1 MTARAKSRRTSTHN
15 PYAKRKRNSFKAR
28 VANIKKKR
36 RELKK
41 EIKRLK
47 KEAKSIATA
56 AETLY
61 DRGFDTMYIKV
72 EGGDVDW
79 KPRFRGFV
87 NMMGKLE
94 HIMCIDDGFLQSLDE
109 EATAKE

>member
-1 MTARAKSRRTSTHN
+1 MDK
-15 PYAKRKRNSFKAR
+15 KVEKFKADYAGIEAR
-28 VANIKKKR
+28 IKLFNKKQ

-41 EIKRLK
+41 EIKRLE

-56 AETLY
+56 AENLY
-61 DRGFDTMYIKV
+61 DRGFDTMYIKA
-72 EGGDVDW
+72 EGCDW

-94 HIMCIDDGFLQSLDE
+94 HIMCIDDGIQQSLVEDV
-109 EATAKE
+109 

>member
-1 MTARAKSRRTSTHN
+1 MDK
-15 PYAKRKRNSFKAR
+15 KVEKFKKDYSGIEAR
-28 VANIKKKR
+28 VKLFKKKQ

-56 AETLY
+56 AENLY
-61 DRGFDTMYIKV
+61 DRGFDTMYIKA
-72 EGGDVDW
+72 EGCDW

-94 HIMCIDDGFLQSLDE
+94 YIMCIDHTIQQAIG
-109 EATAKE
+109 

>member
-1 MTARAKSRRTSTHN
+1 MDK
-15 PYAKRKRNSFKAR
+15 KVEKFKADYSNIESR
-28 VANIKKKR
+28 VKLFKSKQ

-41 EIKRLK
+41 EIKRFK

-61 DRGFDTMYIKV
+61 DRGFDTMYIKA
-72 EGGDVDW
+72 EGCDW

-94 HIMCIDDGFLQSLDE
+94 HVMCIDQNIQRFLDE
-109 EATAKE
+109 EVMAKE

>member
-1 MTARAKSRRTSTHN
+1 MDKKVEKFKKDYSN
-15 PYAKRKRNSFKAR
+15 INSR
-28 VANIKKKR
+28 VALIKKKQL
-36 RELKK
+36 ELKK

-47 KEAKSIATA
+47 REAKSVANK
-56 AETLY
+56 AENLY

-72 EGGDVDW
+72 EGSDIDW

-94 HIMCIDDGFLQSLDE
+94 HVMCIDQNIQRFLDE
-109 EATAKE
+109 EVMAKE

>member
-1 MTARAKSRRTSTHN
+1 MDKKVEKFKSDYS
-15 PYAKRKRNSFKAR
+15 
-28 VANIKKKR
+28 NIESHVKMFKKKQL
-36 RELKK
+36 ELKK

-47 KEAKSIATA
+47 REAKSIATA

-72 EGGDVDW
+72 EGGDIDW

-109 EATAKE
+109 DS